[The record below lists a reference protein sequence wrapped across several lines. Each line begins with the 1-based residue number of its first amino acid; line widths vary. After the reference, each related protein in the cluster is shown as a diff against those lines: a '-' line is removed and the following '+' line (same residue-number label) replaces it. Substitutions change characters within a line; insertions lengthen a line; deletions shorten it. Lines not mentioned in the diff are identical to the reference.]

1 MQYWEQEQRVERL
14 SALATESRL
23 HAIDLKHAMRDW
35 KQDRFGRLEVYV
47 WLFGAGA
54 LLGAKKR
61 RRKNRKDHG
70 DDADDGAKSTTRSVL
85 GLANL
90 GIVAWRYLM
99 SPVSPLS
106 AAHSTPDPTP
116 NEVPPV

>member
-1 MQYWEQEQRVERL
+1 MQYREQERRVERL

-23 HAIDLKHAMRDW
+23 QAVDLKHAMRDW

-54 LLGAKKR
+54 FLGAKKR
-61 RRKNRKDHG
+61 RRKNKEDHG
-70 DDADDGAKSTTRSVL
+70 DDTDDGGKSTTRSVL

-99 SPVSPLS
+99 SPLSPLS
-106 AAHSTPDPTP
+106 ATQSTPDPTST
-116 NEVPPV
+116 ELPPV